1 MTGGRP
7 PRCGRSP
14 LQGKQ
19 DGHGPPRFCIYEP
32 PPPFIGTWEQMHG
45 GEKKTTTTRRV
56 HGLPL
61 RKNSPFKNIPLL
73 NLIL

>member
-1 MTGGRP
+1 MTGGRQ

-19 DGHGPPRFCIYEP
+19 GGHGPPRFCIYEP

-45 GEKKTTTTRRV
+45 GEKKNKQLEGSTVCHYVKIHHSKTY
-56 HGLPL
+56 LC
-61 RKNSPFKNIPLL
+61 
-73 NLIL
+73 